1 MWANDPQFVRQKLY
15 ERDRGVCA
23 MCGVDAERME
33 WRAKI
38 ASVWEWC
45 RRTDWHTRTS
55 RWVSRGR
62 GRSWMHSVPKC
73 FGSGR
78 FAWNSERVQR
88 AVKDRLERMKLDG
101 WPIHRRQSWWE
112 ADHIVPVV
120 EGGGQCGPENYRTL
134 CIRCHR
140 KVTRELRQRLKQANG
155 SVAPHDNKQAGLPEA
170 GIGKLS

>member
-1 MWANDPQFVRQKLY
+1 
-15 ERDRGVCA
+15 
-23 MCGVDAERME
+23 
-33 WRAKI
+33 
-38 ASVWEWC
+38 
-45 RRTDWHTRTS
+45 
-55 RWVSRGR
+55 
-62 GRSWMHSVPKC
+62 MHSVPKC

-134 CIRCHR
+134 CCRCHP
-140 KVTRELRQRLKQANG
+140 KVTNELRQRLKKAKG

-170 GIGKLS
+170 GMGQVS